1 MRYARSDWPEN
12 LHRPGSQVTV
22 FISPF
27 TRGFLSSGPKR
38 TILSTLTTCI
48 RLPTRTVYLQR
59 NGDEDASIFAFSIF
73 VMRPIS
79 PLIFK
84 SLVKDAPLVVESPP
98 DPVQVDSGAFYY

>member
-1 MRYARSDWPEN
+1 
-12 LHRPGSQVTV
+12 
-22 FISPF
+22 
-27 TRGFLSSGPKR
+27 
-38 TILSTLTTCI
+38 
-48 RLPTRTVYLQR
+48 VYLQR